1 MILKTIHKVLVLVL
15 VLYSC
20 ISYSAGV
27 YPFEQ
32 SIINKEF
39 LPNNNGLKY
48 TIVSIILSLLLTFA
62 FLTVR
67 YTFQVD
73 DVKVLL
79 STV

>member
-1 MILKTIHKVLVLVL
+1 MLKVFHKVLVLIL

-20 ISYSAGV
+20 VSFSAGI

-32 SIINKEF
+32 NVLSKEF
-39 LPNNNGLKY
+39 LPENNILKY
-48 TIVSIILSLLLTFA
+48 LVIVLLLLFIL
-62 FLTVR
+62 FLSGMSVKNM
-67 YTFQVD
+67 FQVD